1 MKIVKYIL
9 FIMILILS
17 VIYIIEL
24 IDVNKLEDGS
34 AILVQLPYITGE
46 NGIETFKS
54 GMDVWVAVICS
65 LSFGVFI
72 GFIIALVQII
82 SQQANIISLKSS
94 NRKLKNELDDIRNTS
109 LDDNIDLVDETDD
122 IDDIYLEEISDI
134 NDEEKNE

>member
-24 IDVNKLEDGS
+24 IDVNKLEDGR

-46 NGIETFKS
+46 NGIEPFKS

-82 SQQANIISLKSS
+82 SQQASIISLKSS

-122 IDDIYLEEISDI
+122 IDDVYLEEISDI